1 MNKEKNRIQQAV
13 KSKRQF
19 SRVSGYSLR
28 TINKMIDKGQLK
40 TKMVGD
46 NERILYEV
54 WKRDIG
60 VID

>member
-1 MNKEKNRIQQAV
+1 MDQEKNRIQQAV

-19 SRVSGYSLR
+19 SQVSGYSLP
-28 TINKMIDKGQLK
+28 TINKMIAKGQLK

-46 NERILYEV
+46 QERILYEV

-60 VID
+60 VNE